1 MTQPTILACFTCPAL
16 FKWNGRPISTDAGE
30 PSQSGSC
37 DFNRKL
43 KIADNVGLV
52 FLKVHWK
59 YILHAFELAT
69 HLDYQHFCVCV
80 CVPEH
85 AVRSACKGLETTEL
99 CFIIVVGLP
108 PNNVEFR
115 FCC

>member
-80 CVPEH
+80 CVCQSMPSDQLVKDWRRRNCASLLLSVYH
-85 AVRSACKGLETTEL
+85 QIT
-99 CFIIVVGLP
+99 
-108 PNNVEFR
+108 
-115 FCC
+115 